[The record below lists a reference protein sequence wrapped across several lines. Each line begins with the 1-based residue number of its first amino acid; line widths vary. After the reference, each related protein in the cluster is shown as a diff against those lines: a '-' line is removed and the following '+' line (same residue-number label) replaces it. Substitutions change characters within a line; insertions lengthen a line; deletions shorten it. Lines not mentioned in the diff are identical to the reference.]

1 MAVKPVANALILELE
16 PVVGEN
22 LDRHLD
28 TEKLWFAHDF
38 VPFDQGEN
46 YGFLGGRDWD
56 PSQVTLPK
64 AITDACEILLIT
76 KDNLAGYHRELVEHF
91 ILEDNWGQWIGRWT
105 AEEHLHAVALRE
117 YFVVTRE
124 IDPVANERV
133 RFEHVAFKGYRADHY
148 SQVETL
154 VFMAFFERAHAVY
167 CNNLAAQIEEPVL
180 AGLITHIARDEERH
194 EQFFANL
201 VAHCLGYTRDETI
214 AAIAARAADLQVI
227 GADID
232 AYQDKVRNVADAG
245 IFGLDQLRQVISD
258 RITAWGLADESALR
272 RLVIG

>member
-1 MAVKPVANALILELE
+1 MAVQPVANALILELD

-22 LDRHLD
+22 LDRHLG
-28 TEKLWFAHDF
+28 TEELWFAHDY

-46 YGFLGGRDWD
+46 YAFLGGRDWD

-64 AITDACEILLIT
+64 LVTDACEVLLIG

-91 ILEDNWGQWIGRWT
+91 ILEDMWAQWIGRWT
-105 AEEHLHAVALRE
+105 AEEHLHAIALRQ

-124 IDPVANERV
+124 IDPTANERV
-133 RFEHVAFKGYRADHY
+133 RFEHVSQTGYRADHY

-154 VFMAFFERAHAVY
+154 VFMSFFEAANAVY
-167 CNNLAAQIEEPVL
+167 CNNLAAVIEEPVL
-180 AGLITHIARDEERH
+180 AGLISRIARDEERH

-201 VAHCLGYTRDETI
+201 VAHLLTYTRAETI
-214 AAIAARAADLQVI
+214 AAIAARAAEIEVP

-232 AYQDKVRNVADAG
+232 AYQDKVQHLAEAG
-245 IFGLDQLRQVISD
+245 IFGPDQLRQAISD
-258 RITAWGLADESALR
+258 RITAWGVADEPALR
-272 RLVIG
+272 QFVIS